1 MTLIYILYPAFLLS
15 AACTGYGL
23 AAMMLFPGRFA
34 ELPIAFRFIAAY
46 FLGQSLLVGLFV
58 SLALFGVFTSSFVVW
73 LVVPGAILCALSL
86 WLYRHGIH
94 SACIEAIRSLARAP
108 LSWRLLTVLAALLF
122 AYGFSTMG
130 RVLEGDGSAFYL
142 AAAKLMAH
150 TGRIGSLPGYES
162 FSWVIMT
169 GELLYGSLMLLG
181 SPGTS
186 ARVYEWI
193 NFLPLLGA
201 LYSVARI
208 CGLSARAAFLAT
220 LMALTSSAAVGLW
233 GGGKTDT
240 FAVGPALIAVWF
252 ALASWRSDRRRNYI
266 AMSGLFCGFAIATKF
281 SYLIVLLPCTMLL
294 IHWHDTLAA
303 LGEMKAFAWRGLL
316 QRVIRIAL
324 NSLWFFGLLAIGLAP
339 FVVKNLI
346 IFNAPFGSAGTLAS
360 SAYFSSKTTLRLILS
375 YPIALTYGRYW
386 AQLGTLSPLI
396 LAFIPL
402 FFLMPRS
409 ERRLASPLM
418 AMTISTV
425 VALAIWMILMPSIF
439 MPRYILATLLLLGIP
454 AAAGAAHVSRE
465 RTILAGMVVSATAVV
480 TMLTPN
486 QVMSR
491 TLVFEPGWAID
502 YFRDGDEEALFTRD
516 AYVAP
521 SMEINKSAPLNDR
534 VLLLVYQRVWLR
546 GDLLERTSTT
556 DEVAEAKELLDKRG
570 ADFWAYLQDKGFRS
584 LIVDAAQLDSIAA
597 AVKVKPSELVFCQVT
612 SPGAVAAFQIG
623 ETCNV
628 CPSGNRTYLRGP
640 FPKIWPDGN
649 AYRADLASERT
660 GDSPDFL
667 TKSRLAF
674 CEDETRLLTPHS
686 SHSEIRTAGSGRFSH
701 WGKELYFSASDNS
714 DPNTNGKSYY
724 VVQPR

>member
-1 MTLIYILYPAFLLS
+1 M
-15 AACTGYGL
+15 
-23 AAMMLFPGRFA
+23 
-34 ELPIAFRFIAAY
+34 
-46 FLGQSLLVGLFV
+46 
-58 SLALFGVFTSSFVVW
+58 
-73 LVVPGAILCALSL
+73 
-86 WLYRHGIH
+86 
-94 SACIEAIRSLARAP
+94 
-108 LSWRLLTVLAALLF
+108 
-122 AYGFSTMG
+122 
-130 RVLEGDGSAFYL
+130 
-142 AAAKLMAH
+142 
-150 TGRIGSLPGYES
+150 
-162 FSWVIMT
+162 
-169 GELLYGSLMLLG
+169 
-181 SPGTS
+181 
-186 ARVYEWI
+186 
-193 NFLPLLGA
+193 
-201 LYSVARI
+201 
-208 CGLSARAAFLAT
+208 
-220 LMALTSSAAVGLW
+220 
-233 GGGKTDT
+233 
-240 FAVGPALIAVWF
+240 
-252 ALASWRSDRRRNYI
+252 
-266 AMSGLFCGFAIATKF
+266 
-281 SYLIVLLPCTMLL
+281 
-294 IHWHDTLAA
+294 
-303 LGEMKAFAWRGLL
+303 
-316 QRVIRIAL
+316 
-324 NSLWFFGLLAIGLAP
+324 
-339 FVVKNLI
+339 I

-502 YFRDGDEEALFTRD
+502 YFRDGDEDALFTRD

-546 GDLLERTSTT
+546 GDLLERISTT

-649 AYRADLASERT
+649 AYRADLTSERT

-674 CEDETRLLTPHS
+674 CEDETRLFNS
-686 SHSEIRTAGSGRFSH
+686 SQQS
-701 WGKELYFSASDNS
+701 
-714 DPNTNGKSYY
+714 
-724 VVQPR
+724 